1 MYEVENRISASGEA
15 MLKGSDMKLLA
26 LVVLGILFAV
36 TLSQAND
43 EIDYVLTD
51 EALLKLH
58 VELNAC
64 DADAK
69 QFGFP
74 NYGRC
79 SDVQHMLVSH
89 YSSYDE
95 YQQAR
100 KANQ

>member
-1 MYEVENRISASGEA
+1 
-15 MLKGSDMKLLA
+15 MKLLA
-26 LVVLGILFAV
+26 LVVLGILFAI

-43 EIDYVLTD
+43 MADYVLTD
-51 EALLKLH
+51 DALNRLH
-58 VELNAC
+58 AELNVC

-95 YQQAR
+95 YQLAR

>member
-1 MYEVENRISASGEA
+1 
-15 MLKGSDMKLLA
+15 MKLLA
-26 LVVLGILFAV
+26 LVVLGILFAI
-36 TLSQAND
+36 TLSQAKD
-43 EIDYVLTD
+43 KTDYVLTD
-51 EALLKLH
+51 DALERLH
-58 VELNAC
+58 AELNAC

-69 QFGFP
+69 QYGFP

-95 YQQAR
+95 YQLAR

>member
-1 MYEVENRISASGEA
+1 
-15 MLKGSDMKLLA
+15 MKLLA

-36 TLSQAND
+36 TLSQAGD
-43 EIDYVLTD
+43 EGDYVLTD
-51 EALLKLH
+51 DALVKLH
-58 VELNAC
+58 MELNEC

-95 YQQAR
+95 YRLAR
-100 KANQ
+100 KTNQ

>member
-1 MYEVENRISASGEA
+1 
-15 MLKGSDMKLLA
+15 MKLLA

-43 EIDYVLTD
+43 EEMNYVLTD
-51 EALLKLH
+51 EALVKLH
-58 VELNAC
+58 AELNDC

-69 QFGFP
+69 QYGFP

-89 YSSYDE
+89 YSTYDE
-95 YQQAR
+95 YQLAR
-100 KANQ
+100 KTNQ

>member
-1 MYEVENRISASGEA
+1 
-15 MLKGSDMKLLA
+15 MKLLA
-26 LVVLGILFAV
+26 LVVLGILLAV

-43 EIDYVLTD
+43 DETDYVLTD
-51 EALLKLH
+51 AALLKLH
-58 VELNAC
+58 AELNEC

-95 YQQAR
+95 YQLAR

>member
-1 MYEVENRISASGEA
+1 
-15 MLKGSDMKLLA
+15 MKLLA

-36 TLSQAND
+36 TLSQASD

-51 EALLKLH
+51 EALVKLH
-58 VELNAC
+58 AELNEC
-64 DADAK
+64 DVDAK
-69 QFGFP
+69 QYGFP

-95 YQQAR
+95 YRLAR
-100 KANQ
+100 KTNQ

>member
-1 MYEVENRISASGEA
+1 
-15 MLKGSDMKLLA
+15 MKLLA
-26 LVVLGILFAV
+26 LVVLGILFAI
-36 TLSQAND
+36 TLSQASD
-43 EIDYVLTD
+43 DVTDYVLTD
-51 EALLKLH
+51 ESLVRLH
-58 VELNAC
+58 AELNQC

-95 YQQAR
+95 YQLAR